1 MLTFKLFSPAFCVM
15 QINHFTVKL
24 YKNKYVLELQKKKLK
39 KNTKM
44 STLITAIKMLFNSI

>member
-24 YKNKYVLELQKKKLK
+24 YKNKYILELQKKNK